1 MNREVERHK
10 MFNRR
15 AALLMGGQT
24 VLFSALF
31 GRMYYLQ
38 VLESERYKTLAEEN
52 RINLRLLPPPR
63 GRIIDRFGIPIASN
77 QQNYRVLIIPED
89 TRDLGSTL
97 DSLSDIIRFTPGERR
112 RILRDVSR
120 NRGFVPVTLREN
132 LDWSEVSRIEVNAPD
147 LPGVMIDV
155 GQSRDYPHG
164 GDFAHVLGYVAAV
177 SPNDQT
183 GDPLLELPGF
193 RIGKAGIERIHDRV
207 LRGSSGS
214 SKVEVNAY
222 GRVIREL
229 ERKDGQSGAEVQ
241 LTVDMQLQRY
251 ISRRLGDESAAV
263 VVIDVR
269 SGDVLAMV
277 SKPTFDPNSFNRGL
291 TSSEWDSLVKNPR
304 APLINKAIAG
314 GYAPGST
321 FKMCVLLAA
330 LDKGIIS
337 PSSEVFC
344 SGFTELGN
352 ARFHCW
358 KKHGHGL
365 VNAEKAMTQSCDV
378 YFYEIARRT
387 GIERIATMAKQ
398 FGLGEK
404 LEIDLPGERSGLI
417 PTPKWKLGRMNVSW
431 QKGETLIAGI
441 GQGYLLVTPLQLV
454 VMTARLVNGG
464 VAVLPHITKSVI
476 QDGIR
481 TSQIDIKF
489 KALALP
495 RHHLTLVL
503 NAMNNVVN
511 DPQGTAYRA
520 RITEPGLEMAGKT
533 GTVQVRRISKKERET
548 GVRKNKDLP
557 WEERDHALF
566 VGYAPVHNPKY
577 AISVVVEHGGGGSS
591 KAAPI
596 ARDILTETQN
606 RGSKKF
612 QSQSAESLEEWSRER
627 NEEG

>member
-1 MNREVERHK
+1 MNRDVERHK
-10 MFNRR
+10 LFNRR
-15 AALLMGGQT
+15 AAMLIGGQT
-24 VLFSALF
+24 ILFSALL

-38 VLESERYKTLAEEN
+38 VLEAERYKTLAEEN

-63 GRIIDRFGIPIASN
+63 GRIIDRFGIPVASN
-77 QQNYRVLIIPED
+77 QQNYRVLLIPED
-89 TRDLGSTL
+89 TRDLASTL
-97 DSLSDIIRFTPGERR
+97 DSLSEIIRFTPGERR

-155 GQSRDYPHG
+155 GQSRNYPHG
-164 GDFAHVLGYVAAV
+164 GDLAHVLGYVAAV

-193 RIGKAGIERIHDRV
+193 RIGKAGIERTHDLA

-241 LTVDMQLQRY
+241 LTIDMELQRY
-251 ISRRLGDESAAV
+251 ICRRLGNESASV
-263 VVIDVR
+263 VVMDVR
-269 SGDVLAMV
+269 SGDILAMV
-277 SKPTFDPNSFNRGL
+277 SNPSFDPNSFNRGL
-291 TSSEWDSLVKNPR
+291 TSSEWQSLISDPR

-330 LDKGIIS
+330 LDKGVIS
-337 PSSEVFC
+337 PLSQVFC

-365 VNAEKAMTQSCDV
+365 VHAEKAMTQSCDV
-378 YFYEIARRT
+378 YFYEIAKRT
-387 GIERIATMAKQ
+387 GIERIAAMAKQ

-417 PTPKWKLGRMNVSW
+417 PTPKWKLRRKSVSW
-431 QKGETLIAGI
+431 QTGETLIAGI
-441 GQGYLLVTPLQLV
+441 GQGYLLVTPLQLA

-464 VAVLPHITKSVI
+464 VAVLPRITRSVM
-476 QDGIR
+476 QNGIKPR
-481 TSQIDIKF
+481 QIASQF
-489 KALALP
+489 KTLNLP
-495 RHHLTLVL
+495 RHHLNLIL
-503 NAMNNVVN
+503 SAMNNVVN
-511 DPQGTAYRA
+511 DPHGTAYRA

-548 GVRKNKDLP
+548 GVKKNKDLP
-557 WEERDHALF
+557 WKERDHALF
-566 VGYAPVHNPKY
+566 VGYAPVDNPNY

-596 ARDILTETQN
+596 ARDILKETQA
-606 RGSKKF
+606 RGSKGF
-612 QSQSAESLEEWSRER
+612 DAQSAKTFEDEPS
-627 NEEG
+627 EGDVEG

>member
-1 MNREVERHK
+1 MNRDVERHK
-10 MFNRR
+10 LFNRR
-15 AALLMGGQT
+15 AAMLIGGQT
-24 VLFSALF
+24 ILFSALL

-38 VLESERYKTLAEEN
+38 VLEAERYKTLAEEN

-63 GRIIDRFGIPIASN
+63 GRIIDRFGIPVASN
-77 QQNYRVLIIPED
+77 QQNYRVLLIPED
-89 TRDLGSTL
+89 TRDIGLTL
-97 DSLSDIIRFTPGERR
+97 DSLSEIIRFTPGERR

-132 LDWSEVSRIEVNAPD
+132 LDWSQVSRIEVNAPD
-147 LPGVMIDV
+147 LPGVMIDE
-155 GQSRDYPHG
+155 GQSRNYPHG
-164 GDFAHVLGYVAAV
+164 GDLAHVLGYVAAV

-193 RIGKAGIERIHDRV
+193 RIGKAGIERTHDLA

-241 LTVDMQLQRY
+241 LTIDMELQRY
-251 ISRRLGDESAAV
+251 ICRRLGNESASV
-263 VVIDVR
+263 VVMDVR
-269 SGDVLAMV
+269 SGDILAMV
-277 SKPTFDPNSFNRGL
+277 SNPSFDPNSFNRGL
-291 TSSEWDSLVKNPR
+291 TSSEWQSLISDPR

-330 LDKGIIS
+330 LDKGVIS
-337 PSSEVFC
+337 PLSQVFC

-365 VNAEKAMTQSCDV
+365 VHAEKAMTQSCDV
-378 YFYEIARRT
+378 YFYEIAKRT
-387 GIERIATMAKQ
+387 GIERIAAMAKQ

-417 PTPKWKLGRMNVSW
+417 PTPKWKLRRKSVSW
-431 QKGETLIAGI
+431 QTGETLIAGI
-441 GQGYLLVTPLQLV
+441 GQGYLLVTPLQLA

-464 VAVLPHITKSVI
+464 FAVLPRITRSVM
-476 QDGIR
+476 QNGIKPR
-481 TSQIDIKF
+481 QIASQF
-489 KALALP
+489 KTLNLP
-495 RHHLTLVL
+495 RHHLNLIL
-503 NAMNNVVN
+503 SAMNNVVN
-511 DPQGTAYRA
+511 DPHGTAYRA

-548 GVRKNKDLP
+548 GVKKNKDLP
-557 WEERDHALF
+557 WKERDHALF
-566 VGYAPVHNPKY
+566 VGYAPVDNPNY

-596 ARDILTETQN
+596 ARDILKETQA
-606 RGSKKF
+606 RGSKGF
-612 QSQSAESLEEWSRER
+612 DAQSAKTFEDEPS
-627 NEEG
+627 EGDVEG

>member
-1 MNREVERHK
+1 MNRDVERHK
-10 MFNRR
+10 LFNRR
-15 AALLMGGQT
+15 AAMLIGGQT
-24 VLFSALF
+24 VLFSTLF

-38 VLESERYKTLAEEN
+38 VLEAERYKTLAEEN

-63 GRIIDRFGIPIASN
+63 GRIIDRFGIPVASN
-77 QQNYRVLIIPED
+77 QQNYRVLLIPED
-89 TRDLGSTL
+89 TRDLASTL
-97 DSLSDIIRFTPGERR
+97 DSLSEIIRFTPGERR

-155 GQSRDYPHG
+155 GQSRNYPHG
-164 GDFAHVLGYVAAV
+164 GDLAHVLGYVAAV

-193 RIGKAGIERIHDRV
+193 RIGKAGIERTHDLA

-241 LTVDMQLQRY
+241 LTIDMELQRY
-251 ISRRLGDESAAV
+251 ICRRLGNESASV
-263 VVIDVR
+263 VVMDVR
-269 SGDVLAMV
+269 SGDILAMV
-277 SKPTFDPNSFNRGL
+277 SNPSFDPNSFNRGL
-291 TSSEWDSLVKNPR
+291 TSSEWQSLISDPR

-330 LDKGIIS
+330 LDKGVIS
-337 PSSEVFC
+337 PLSQVFC

-365 VNAEKAMTQSCDV
+365 VHAEKAMTQSCDV
-378 YFYEIARRT
+378 YFYEIAKRT
-387 GIERIATMAKQ
+387 GIERIAAMAKQ

-417 PTPKWKLGRMNVSW
+417 PTPKWKLRRKSVSW
-431 QKGETLIAGI
+431 QTGETLIAGI
-441 GQGYLLVTPLQLV
+441 GQGYLLVTPLQLA
-454 VMTARLVNGG
+454 VMTARLANGG
-464 VAVLPHITKSVI
+464 FAVLPRITRSVM
-476 QDGIR
+476 QNGIKPR
-481 TSQIDIKF
+481 QIASQF
-489 KALALP
+489 KTLNLP
-495 RHHLTLVL
+495 RHHLNLIL
-503 NAMNNVVN
+503 SAMNNVVN
-511 DPQGTAYRA
+511 DPHGTAYRA

-548 GVRKNKDLP
+548 GVKKNKDLP
-557 WEERDHALF
+557 WKERDHALF
-566 VGYAPVHNPKY
+566 VGYAPVDNPNY

-596 ARDILTETQN
+596 ARDILKETQA
-606 RGSKKF
+606 RGSKGF
-612 QSQSAESLEEWSRER
+612 DAQSAKTFEDEPS
-627 NEEG
+627 EGDVEG

>member
-1 MNREVERHK
+1 MNRDVERHK
-10 MFNRR
+10 LFNRR
-15 AALLMGGQT
+15 TAMLIGGQT

-38 VLESERYKTLAEEN
+38 VLEAERYKTLAEEN

-63 GRIIDRFGIPIASN
+63 GRIIDRFGIPVASN
-77 QQNYRVLIIPED
+77 QQNYRVLLIPED

-97 DSLSDIIRFTPGERR
+97 DSLSEIIRFTSGERR

-155 GQSRDYPHG
+155 GQSRNYPHG
-164 GDFAHVLGYVAAV
+164 GDLAHVLGYVAAV

-193 RIGKAGIERIHDRV
+193 RIGKAGIERIHDLA

-241 LTVDMQLQRY
+241 LTIDMELQRY
-251 ISRRLGDESAAV
+251 ICRRLGDDSASV
-263 VVIDVR
+263 VVMDVR

-291 TSSEWDSLVKNPR
+291 TTEEWKSLIENPR

-337 PSSEVFC
+337 PSSQVFC
-344 SGFTELGN
+344 SGFAELGN

-387 GIERIATMAKQ
+387 GIERIAAMAKR

-417 PTPKWKLGRMNVSW
+417 PTPKWKLGRKSVSW

-441 GQGYLLVTPLQLV
+441 GQGYILVTPLQLA

-464 VAVLPHITKSVI
+464 FAVLPRITRSVMR
-476 QDGIR
+476 DGIK
-481 TSQIDIKF
+481 SGQAAPQF
-489 KALALP
+489 KTLNLP
-495 RHHLTLVL
+495 RHHLNLIL
-503 NAMNNVVN
+503 SAMNNVVN
-511 DPQGTAYRA
+511 DPHGTAYRA

-548 GVRKNKDLP
+548 GVKKNKDLP

-566 VGYAPVHNPKY
+566 VGCAPVDNPNY

-596 ARDILTETQN
+596 ARDILKETQA
-606 RGSKKF
+606 RGAKGF
-612 QSQSAESLEEWSRER
+612 DAQSAKTLEDEPS
-627 NEEG
+627 EGNVEG